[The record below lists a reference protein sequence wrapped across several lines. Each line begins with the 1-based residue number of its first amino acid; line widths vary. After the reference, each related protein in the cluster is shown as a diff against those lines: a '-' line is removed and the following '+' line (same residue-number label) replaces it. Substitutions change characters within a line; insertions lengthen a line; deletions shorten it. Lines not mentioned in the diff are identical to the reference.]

1 MPNKILIILNHH
13 FAFYLLIYQ
22 TAPIPG
28 QGQFI
33 VVENKESIVIV
44 KIHLLIIIIINL
56 K

>member
-13 FAFYLLIYQ
+13 FVFYLLIYQ
-22 TAPIPG
+22 KAPISG
-28 QGQFI
+28 QGQFF
-33 VVENKESIVIV
+33 VENKESIVIV